1 MKIATKVILTVLL
14 LLTSLASAVEL
25 DGKTVILLV
34 SEHRSGDPRMESVKK
49 KLLEERDTLGFDTEN
64 MPIVFMGF
72 KDSDTE
78 KKYFDRLGFQEVDS
92 PVLCVVEW
100 GNPARFG
107 PKKVLDYAIARSAT
121 PDHVDSIVRDYLA
134 IKDGPPDGGIAPP
147 PIPADASGELQI
159 VNVRFEA
166 AGKPLYM
173 TNAGVRLQNT
183 GTETAREITVRF
195 YCKLSAQES
204 WRLIGKKTLGKL
216 VSGYFAT
223 RDVVG
228 DTRKFGLTD
237 ENGNSIR
244 CLYRIEVES
253 AGKVIYEEGEFIPN
267 EEPV

>member
-1 MKIATKVILTVLL
+1 MNLTKKLTLIFLILLA
-14 LLTSLASAVEL
+14 SLASAIEL

-49 KLLEERDTLGFDTEN
+49 KLLEERESLGFDTEN

-78 KKYFDRLGFQEVDS
+78 KRYFDRLGFQEVDS

-121 PDHVDSIVRDYLA
+121 PDHVDSIVKDYLA
-134 IKDGPPDGGIAPP
+134 MRDAPPEGGVTP
-147 PIPADASGELQI
+147 PIPPRTGGELEI

-166 AGKPLYM
+166 AGKPLYL

-195 YCKLSAQES
+195 YCKLSAQDS
-204 WRLIGKKTLGKL
+204 WQLMGKKTLAKL

-228 DTRKFGLTD
+228 DTRNFGLTD
-237 ENGNSIR
+237 ENGNAIP
-244 CLYRIEVES
+244 CLYRIEVEH
-253 AGKVIYEEGEFIPN
+253 AGKVIYEEGQFIPN

>member
-1 MKIATKVILTVLL
+1 MNLTKKLTLIFLIL
-14 LLTSLASAVEL
+14 LAPLACAVEL

-49 KLLEERDTLGFDTEN
+49 KLLEEREALGFDTEN

-121 PDHVDSIVRDYLA
+121 PEHVDSIVKDYLA
-134 IKDGPPDGGIAPP
+134 MRDVPPDGGVTPP
-147 PIPADASGELQI
+147 VPPRAGGELEI

-166 AGKPLYM
+166 AGKPLYL

-195 YCKLSAQES
+195 YCKLSAQDS
-204 WRLIGKKTLGKL
+204 WQIMGKK
-216 VSGYFAT
+216 
-223 RDVVG
+223 
-228 DTRKFGLTD
+228 
-237 ENGNSIR
+237 
-244 CLYRIEVES
+244 
-253 AGKVIYEEGEFIPN
+253 
-267 EEPV
+267 

>member
-1 MKIATKVILTVLL
+1 MNIANKMVLAILI
-14 LLTSLASAVEL
+14 LLTSVASAVEL
-25 DGKTVILLV
+25 DGRTVILLV

-49 KLLEERDTLGFDTEN
+49 KLLDERDALGFDTEN

-72 KDSDTE
+72 RDSDTE

-121 PDHVDSIVRDYLA
+121 PEHVDSIVRDYLA
-134 IKDGPPDGGIAPP
+134 IKDGPPDGGINPP
-147 PIPADASGELQI
+147 PISPDASGELEI
-159 VNVRFEA
+159 VSIRFEA

-173 TNAGVRLQNT
+173 TNAGVRLQNS
-183 GTETAREITVRF
+183 GTETAREITIRF
-195 YCKLSAQES
+195 YCKLSAQQS
-204 WRLIGKKTLGKL
+204 WKLIGKKTLAKL

-228 DTRKFGLTD
+228 DTREFGLTD
-237 ENGNSIR
+237 ENGNAIR
-244 CLYRIEVES
+244 CLYRIEVEF